1 MTLIDLVI
9 FDCDGVLVDSE
20 ILACEV
26 ICQTLDDIGL
36 AMSVDM
42 ALSAL
47 VGLDATAGRR
57 KLEAIH
63 GVSLPTDFEANLS
76 ERLDRAFNTQLR
88 PIAGIA
94 QLLRGLDRPYCVASN
109 SGHER
114 LRSTFSATGLAPLVE
129 GRVFS
134 ADDVARGKPAP
145 DLFLHAARTMGG
157 VQPERCLVIED
168 SVTGVTAARA
178 AGMRVVGF
186 CGGGHIRPGHDQ
198 ILLSLGADTI
208 LTGYDQ
214 FAGLPW
220 LDGRAPAAIGAEI

>member
-1 MTLIDLVI
+1 MIELVI

-26 ICQTLDDIGL
+26 ICQTLDDSGL
-36 AMSVDM
+36 AMSVDV
-42 ALSAL
+42 ALAAL

-63 GVSLPTDFEANLS
+63 GVSLPADFEASLA
-76 ERLDRAFNTQLR
+76 ERLDRAFTTQLK
-88 PIAGIA
+88 PIAGVA
-94 QLLRGLDRPYCVASN
+94 ELLRALDRPYCVASN

-114 LRSTFSATGLAPLVE
+114 LRSTFSATGLAPLVQ

-145 DLFLHAARTMGG
+145 DLFLHAAKTMGG
-157 VQPERCLVIED
+157 FPPERCLVVED

-178 AGMRVVGF
+178 AGMRVIGF
-186 CGGGHIRPGHDQ
+186 CGGGHILPGHDQ
-198 ILLSLGADTI
+198 RLLSLGADCV

-214 FAGLPW
+214 FAYLPW
-220 LDGRAPAAIGAEI
+220 LDGRAAAAIGA